1 MSHRRNLTELNLL
14 QKSQQKSELEI
25 EDYKQQLI
33 SEIKQWNKEDIPARA
48 NILFQL
54 NDNEYSKVCQMV
66 NFKQEDNELKV
77 DVGTTSFIFIREG
90 KL

>member
-33 SEIKQWNKEDIPARA
+33 SEIKQWNK
-48 NILFQL
+48 
-54 NDNEYSKVCQMV
+54 
-66 NFKQEDNELKV
+66 
-77 DVGTTSFIFIREG
+77 
-90 KL
+90 